1 MILVS
6 QGCCKENEFRLPESW
21 DCLLHPL
28 RDSDPGL
35 NEVLYTWKYLK
46 VWDNQMPFDNPRIT
60 PLWGFTFSAQSSWC
74 SSGQHT
80 ELQALQT
87 AESPAVGQVSSAACC
102 NSQSPWEEVPGTS
115 SRPSL
120 LTAPRP
126 SWRETAEVSPVHK
139 CWGQGNKML
148 TCISE
153 HFRSYLNLG
162 DCTWLKTA
170 SQALLW
176 FVFVRKE
183 QAKSCFPEH
192 SRKQTRMTSLTA
204 STFSPATVSSGT
216 LPALSITAPTHVQ
229 LLLLSAFAW
238 WYSLFL
244 WSCLSLTNTTLTKQL
259 SEKHFSPHTIIR
271 RLYLLLAWL
280 GGVCCH
286 FNICFCKKRFALLW
300 RYRERL
306 T

>member
-46 VWDNQMPFDNPRIT
+46 VWDNQMPFDNPWKT

-80 ELQALQT
+80 ELRALQT
-87 AESPAVGQVSSAACC
+87 AGSPVVGQVSSAACC

-126 SWRETAEVSPVHK
+126 SWRETAEASPVHK
-139 CWGQGNKML
+139 CWGQGNKKMF

-170 SQALLW
+170 SQALL
-176 FVFVRKE
+176 
-183 QAKSCFPEH
+183 
-192 SRKQTRMTSLTA
+192 
-204 STFSPATVSSGT
+204 
-216 LPALSITAPTHVQ
+216 
-229 LLLLSAFAW
+229 
-238 WYSLFL
+238 
-244 WSCLSLTNTTLTKQL
+244 
-259 SEKHFSPHTIIR
+259 
-271 RLYLLLAWL
+271 
-280 GGVCCH
+280 
-286 FNICFCKKRFALLW
+286 
-300 RYRERL
+300 
-306 T
+306 